1 MDYVVT
7 TWLVQS
13 SACSCPWSS
22 LSHCPTGQPMTAT
35 GQSTKAA
42 RRTGRQE
49 PRTGGAMQGPLVKYP
64 SAVSCKCLSLLSLCI
79 ACFSDES
86 VDSFVF
92 PAWQP
97 DTWTSFCMMADK
109 GNRTFKGG
117 DLLPQ
122 DAYYHYSD
130 LHFQATLDG
139 VPLYNT
145 TSYKGGHKKGELVTL
160 FGDEEW
166 YWPARG
172 SITDLHIWSRI
183 ITDKGALYYLHILFV
198 LVFTRSFIRDA
209 RLFQLQNCCWR
220 WPLQLGH
227 CQVDITGFYRYSY
240 QECKLFFS
248 YSALIAM

>member
-22 LSHCPTGQPMTAT
+22 LSHCPTGPPMTAT

-64 SAVSCKCLSLLSLCI
+64 LEVLCKCSVCWLKFVPISY
-79 ACFSDES
+79 FRDES

-117 DLLPQ
+117 DLQPTGAPIL
-122 DAYYHYSD
+122 YFTFR
-130 LHFQATLDG
+130 LHWMVSPCTTPPATR
-139 VPLYNT
+139 VAT
-145 TSYKGGHKKGELVTL
+145 R
-160 FGDEEW
+160 
-166 YWPARG
+166 RG
-172 SITDLHIWSRI
+172 SWWPCLVMRSGTGQPVAPSRI
-183 ITDKGALYYLHILFV
+183 CISGPGSSQIKVHCTICTFYLFWSLHDHLSEMQDYSNCKTVAGGDLFSWDTAKLTLQDPTDIVIKSVSYYSHL
-198 LVFTRSFIRDA
+198 
-209 RLFQLQNCCWR
+209 
-220 WPLQLGH
+220 
-227 CQVDITGFYRYSY
+227 
-240 QECKLFFS
+240 
-248 YSALIAM
+248 

>member
-1 MDYVVT
+1 
-7 TWLVQS
+7 
-13 SACSCPWSS
+13 
-22 LSHCPTGQPMTAT
+22 MTAT

-64 SAVSCKCLSLLSLCI
+64 SEVSCKYLSHSADSSI
-79 ACFSDES
+79 ACFSDKS

-145 TSYKGGHKKGELVTL
+145 TSYKGGHKKGQLVTL

-166 YWPARG
+166 LFPARG

-183 ITDKGALYYLHILFV
+183 ITEKGLHSICNMFVFCSLHTIYLSEMQDYSNCKTVADGDLFSWDTAK
-198 LVFTRSFIRDA
+198 LT
-209 RLFQLQNCCWR
+209 LQDST
-220 WPLQLGH
+220 
-227 CQVDITGFYRYSY
+227 DIVIKSV
-240 QECKLFFS
+240 S
-248 YSALIAM
+248 YSSHIQL